1 MGLALFDLDHTL
13 LSGDSDYEWGRFLAD
28 IGAVEPVSYART
40 NERFHADYL
49 AGRLDI
55 HAFSRFSFAP
65 LAANTLETL
74 LAWRE
79 QYLEER
85 IRPLIGEAAQALVR
99 QHREAGDTLMIITA
113 TNSFVTRPI
122 ADIFGVENLIATEPK
137 REGERFVA
145 EIEGIPA
152 FQEGKV
158 KRLQAWLENN
168 PELDGERW
176 FYSDSRN
183 DVPLLERV
191 DHPVAVDPDETLAQI
206 AAERGWP
213 VISLHGGP
221 AKAPGEEETAEAR
234 RA

>member
-1 MGLALFDLDHTL
+1 MGLALFDLDNTL

-28 IGAVEPVSYART
+28 IGAVDREQYART
-40 NERFHADYL
+40 NARFHADYL

-55 HAFSRFSFAP
+55 HAFSRFSFTP
-65 LAANTLETL
+65 LAENPPGVLQ
-74 LAWRE
+74 AWRA
-79 QYLEER
+79 QFLEER
-85 IRPLIGEAAQALVR
+85 IRPLVGAPALALVEK
-99 QHREAGDTLMIITA
+99 HRAAGDTLMIITA

-122 ADIFGVENLIATEPK
+122 ADLFGVAHLIATEPK
-137 REGERFVA
+137 RVGERFVP

-158 KRLQAWLENN
+158 LRLQAWLEAH

-221 AKAPGEEETAEAR
+221 AQAPR
-234 RA
+234 

>member
-28 IGAVEPVSYART
+28 IGAVEPESYTQT
-40 NERFHADYL
+40 NARFHADYL

-55 HAFSRFSFAP
+55 HAFSRFSFTP
-65 LAANTLETL
+65 LAENTLETL

-85 IRPLIGEAAQALVR
+85 IRPLIGAAAQALVE

-145 EIEGIPA
+145 AIEGIPA

-158 KRLQAWLENN
+158 QRLQAWLEER
-168 PELDGERW
+168 PQLDGERW

-213 VISLHGGP
+213 IISLHGGP
-221 AKAPGEEETAEAR
+221 AKAPEVESQEAR

>member
-28 IGAVEPVSYART
+28 IGAVEADSYART
-40 NERFHADYL
+40 NARFHADYL

-55 HAFSRFSFAP
+55 HAFSRFSFTP
-65 LAANTLETL
+65 LSQNSLETL
-74 LAWRE
+74 LGWRE
-79 QYLEER
+79 RYLEER
-85 IRPLIGEAAQALVR
+85 IRPLIGEAALALVEE
-99 QHREAGDTLMIITA
+99 HRTAGDTLVIITA

-122 ADIFGVENLIATEPK
+122 AELFGVEHLIATEPK
-137 REGERFVA
+137 RDGDRFLP

-152 FQEGKV
+152 FREGKV
-158 KRLQAWLENN
+158 QRLQAWLDEH
-168 PELDGERW
+168 PRLGGERW

-191 DHPVAVDPDETLAQI
+191 DHPVAVNPDEALAEI
-206 AAERGWP
+206 AAARGWP

-221 AKAPGEEETAEAR
+221 ARVPEQTTRHTAPA
-234 RA
+234 